1 MLSHVYAGG
10 TDGEKQAHISTRRES
25 ARHKRARREKRT
37 GTRGYVRARG
47 YVHARGYVRICHN
60 APLHS
65 CLLKWFPGPVAGKS
79 GYTGACISAGCKR
92 RQS

>member
-25 ARHKRARREKRT
+25 AHHKRARREKRT
-37 GTRGYVRARG
+37 GTRG